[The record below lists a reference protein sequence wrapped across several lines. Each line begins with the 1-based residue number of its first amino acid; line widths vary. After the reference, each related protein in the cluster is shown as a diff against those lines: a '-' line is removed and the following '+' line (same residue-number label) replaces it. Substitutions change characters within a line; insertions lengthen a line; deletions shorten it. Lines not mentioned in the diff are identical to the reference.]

1 MNVEKIKV
9 TLALRDPRAR
19 ADFAEAVRGFE
30 GAVLRTPEDEGAVE
44 VLVYELGADLD
55 KELAQLEK
63 ALRSGK
69 VAEVFLAGSDPAPE
83 VLIQAIRA
91 GVKEFLPLPAA
102 SEEIRGALARYLDR
116 RVPRQQ
122 PRESAEPA
130 PQGKVLAVVGAKAGV
145 GATTVAVNLALEMSR
160 AATGGAGLLDLR
172 REGGETPYFLD
183 LECAYTWEEVT
194 RNLARL
200 DSTFL
205 ESILTR
211 HASGLALLPAPVTAS
226 EILDEAALERLTQEM
241 RRLFGQVVVDAGT
254 AAEQPARFL
263 ELADE
268 VILVLN
274 LSLPCLARAR
284 SFLEA
289 LRGREGGVA
298 GKVRLAAMRHVKG
311 GEIEPAEAAEVLG
324 QPIDWLLPD
333 DAVSALAALNRG
345 QSVAEAAPKSPL
357 AKALTVMAR
366 QLGAGPAE
374 KAGSGLFGFLRK
386 PRRERQAV
394 AANAAGMG
402 VA

>member
-1 MNVEKIKV
+1 MNAEKIKV

-19 ADFAEAVRGFE
+19 ADFAEAVRCFQ
-30 GAVLRTPEDEGAVE
+30 GAVLRNADDDDAVE
-44 VLVYELGADLD
+44 VLVYELGPDLD

-69 VAEVFLAGSDPAPE
+69 VTEVFLAGSNPAPE
-83 VLIQAIRA
+83 ILIRAIRA
-91 GVKEFLPLPAA
+91 GVKEFLPLPADPA
-102 SEEIRGALARYLDR
+102 EITGALARYLDR

-122 PRESAEPA
+122 PKETGGPA
-130 PQGKVLAVVGAKAGV
+130 PLGRVLAVIGAKPGV

-160 AATGGAGLLDLR
+160 AAAGGVGLLDLR

-183 LECAYTWEEVT
+183 VECAYTWEEVA

-211 HASGLALLPAPVTAS
+211 HASGLALLPAPETAS
-226 EILDEAALERLTQEM
+226 ETLDEAALERLLHEM
-241 RRLFGQVVVDAGT
+241 GRLFGQVVVDAGPV
-254 AAEQPARFL
+254 AEQSSRFL

-268 VILVLN
+268 VVLVLN

-284 SFLEA
+284 TFLEN
-289 LRGREGGVA
+289 LRRREDGVA
-298 GKVRLAAMRHVKG
+298 GKVRLAAARHIKG

-333 DAVSALAALNRG
+333 DSISALAALNRG
-345 QSVAEAAPKSPL
+345 QSLAEAAPKSAL
-357 AKALTVMAR
+357 AKALTAMSR
-366 QLGAGPAE
+366 QLGAKPAE

-394 AANAAGMG
+394 PANAAGLG